1 MSTENNCT
9 PRLRF
14 PGFTSEW
21 NLRKLGE
28 IGDTYSGL
36 SGKSKE
42 DFEKGDAKF
51 ITFMNVMKNVRVDT
65 NILGIVNVGEDE
77 RQNLVKQGDLLFN
90 TSSETPEEV
99 GFCSVYNSNSDDKV
113 YLNSFCFGYRLK
125 NQREY
130 YPLYIAYFFRSD
142 CGRELMNRIAQG
154 ITRYNLSKEYFNKA
168 EIPFPSFIE
177 QEKIAACLAEIDDLI
192 MAQSGKIDALRVETN
207 GLLQQ
212 LFPRDGET
220 SPRMRL
226 AGCSGDWEEKR
237 LGDVCD
243 NMLVG
248 FPFKGQDI
256 TNDKSGHPILRAYSI
271 GTGCIMHGEGYDKY
285 FPHDAKALEKYMVRS
300 GDIVIAMDGSVGR
313 NIAMVSDAEDGFLL
327 IQRVAR
333 LRIKD
338 YPIQLIYQQI
348 ISQRFKDF
356 ASAEKVGSIIS
367 HISQK
372 QIESFP
378 IYLPF
383 SKDEQKKIAE
393 CLSALDDQIAAES
406 AKLEALKDHKR
417 GLMQQLFPQPAN

>member
-1 MSTENNCT
+1 MSTENNSRA

-14 PGFTSEW
+14 PGFTGEW
-21 NLRKLGE
+21 EEKKLGE
-28 IGDTYSGL
+28 ITNDIYQPQTI
-36 SGKSKE
+36 SKE
-42 DFEKGDAKF
+42 QFTNTGYPVYGANGIIGFYDKYNHETDQILVTCRGASCGTINFSKGKCW
-51 ITFMNVMKNVRVDT
+51 ITGNAMV
-65 NILGIVNVGEDE
+65 VN
-77 RQNLVKQGDLLFN
+77 L
-90 TSSETPEEV
+90 
-99 GFCSVYNSNSDDKV
+99 DKV
-113 YLNSFCFGYRLK
+113 ISHYNKQFFYYLLENCDLNNIITGSGQPQIVRT
-125 NQREY
+125 
-130 YPLYIAYFFRSD
+130 PLLNLRILVPPTIA
-142 CGRELMNRIAQG
+142 
-154 ITRYNLSKEYFNKA
+154 
-168 EIPFPSFIE
+168 E
-177 QEKIAACLAEIDDLI
+177 QKKIAECLAEMDSLID
-192 MAQSGKIDALRVETN
+192 AQSQNVDALKEEKK
-207 GLLQQ
+207 GLMQQ
-212 LFPRDGET
+212 LFPQDGET
-220 SPRMRL
+220 SPRRRF
-226 AGCSGDWEEKR
+226 AGCSGDWTVNR
-237 LGDVCD
+237 LGNVCES
-243 NMLVG
+243 MLVG

-383 SKDEQKKIAE
+383 SKDEQQKIAD
-393 CLSALDDQIAAES
+393 CLTALDDQITAES
-406 AKLEALKDHKR
+406 AKLEALKVHKK
-417 GLMQQLFPQPAN
+417 GLMQQLFPQPAR